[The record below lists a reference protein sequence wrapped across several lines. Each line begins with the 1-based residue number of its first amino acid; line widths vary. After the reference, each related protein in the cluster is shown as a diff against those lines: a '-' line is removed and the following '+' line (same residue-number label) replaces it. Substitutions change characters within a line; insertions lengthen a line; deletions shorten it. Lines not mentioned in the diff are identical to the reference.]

1 MSGTTDG
8 LIPRSDLERLFRVG
22 LALGSE
28 RQRGRLMERILLEA
42 KALANADGGT
52 VYLRTE
58 DDLLCFE
65 ILRNDT
71 LEIAVGGSTGATSDL
86 PPIPLFHPD
95 GGENHAHVAAH
106 ATHVGRSIHVEDAYE
121 ADGFDFDGTRK
132 FDEQSGY
139 RSKSFL
145 TLPMKNQQG
154 RVIGVLQL
162 INARNEAG
170 DIVPFA
176 ARHMAVAEALAAQ
189 AAVAL
194 DAQQQYEAQRHLLES
209 FLQLLAT
216 AIDHKSPY
224 TGGHCRRVPVL
235 TEMIVR
241 AMTEARNGPYAAFQ
255 LDEEQWYEL
264 HIAAWLHDCG
274 KVTTP
279 THVMDKSTKLEGIR
293 DGLDDVKTRFAVL
306 AAAARARDDCAELEQ
321 LQSDLSFLE
330 SVNAGGEF
338 MPEEAQVRVRAIAE
352 RRWIDARG
360 DPQPVLTEEE
370 VRNLCI
376 QRGTLT
382 PEERLI
388 INGHMVQTVLM
399 LEALPFPKNLRNV
412 PEIACGH
419 HERMDGRGY
428 PKGLFAGDMSL
439 PARAMAVADVFEA
452 LTASDRPYKPA
463 MPLSQSMSIM
473 GRMKVENHLDPEL
486 FDFFVSSGVYREYAR
501 RHLPPELCDEVDEAE
516 LLALKPKPLE
526 LPPEAE
532 RARRWKGFRPDY
544 AHLVPAGAQRAVFL
558 SGPIDSSAD
567 SPSEAS

>member
-1 MSGTTDG
+1 MSGTADG

-28 RQRGRLMERILLEA
+28 RQRDRLMERILLEA

-71 LEIAVGGSTGATSDL
+71 LGIAVGGSTGTTSNL
-86 PPIPLFHPD
+86 PPIPMFD
-95 GGENHAHVAAH
+95 GDGAENHAHVAAH
-106 ATHVGRSIHVEDAYE
+106 AAHVGRPIHVEDAYE
-121 ADGFDFDGTRK
+121 ADGFDFDGTRA

-162 INARNEAG
+162 INARNEEG
-170 DIVPFA
+170 VVVPFA
-176 ARHMAVAEALAAQ
+176 GRHMAVAEALAAQ

-194 DAQQQYEAQRHLLES
+194 DAQQQYEGQRKLLES

-241 AMTEARNGPYAAFQ
+241 AMTEARDGTYAEFE

-293 DGLDDVKTRFAVL
+293 DGLDEIRTRFAVL
-306 AAAARARDDCAELEQ
+306 LAEARARGDEAEQAALA
-321 LQSDLSFLE
+321 SDLSFLE
-330 SVNAGGEF
+330 GANTGGEF
-338 MPEEAQVRVRAIAE
+338 MAEEAQARVRSIAA
-352 RRWIDARG
+352 RRWTDARG
-360 DPQPVLTEEE
+360 ESRPVLTEED
-370 VRNLCI
+370 VRKLCI
-376 QRGTLT
+376 PRGTLT

-412 PEIACGH
+412 PEIAGGH
-419 HERMDGRGY
+419 HERMDGCGY
-428 PKGLFAGDMSL
+428 PKGLYAGDMSL

-463 MPLSQSMSIM
+463 MPLSQSMAIM
-473 GRMKVENHLDPEL
+473 GRMKVENHLDPDL

-501 RHLPPELCDEVDEAE
+501 RHLPSELCDDVDEAA
-516 LLALKPKPLE
+516 LLALRPKPLD
-526 LPPEAE
+526 LPAKEE
-532 RARRWKGFRPDY
+532 RDRRWDGFLPSY
-544 AHLVPAGAQRAVFL
+544 EHLVPAGAQPGLR
-558 SGPIDSSAD
+558 SDG
-567 SPSEAS
+567 E